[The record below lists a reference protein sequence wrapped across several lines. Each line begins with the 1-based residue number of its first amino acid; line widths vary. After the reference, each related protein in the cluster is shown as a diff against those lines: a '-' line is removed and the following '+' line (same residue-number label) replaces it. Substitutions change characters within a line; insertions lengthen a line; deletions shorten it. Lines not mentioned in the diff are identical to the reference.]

1 MERLLSFFGVSIFFK
16 VFSFKLELVLKLFI
30 NIEGLI
36 LRYHAIRN
44 SDQYV
49 FCKNRGLLNF
59 VKFTRKYL

>member
-1 MERLLSFFGVSIFFK
+1 MGRLLSFFGVSIFFK

-36 LRYHAIRN
+36 LRYDGIRN

-49 FCKNRGLLNF
+49 FCKNGGL
-59 VKFTRKYL
+59 